1 VPKKISDEER
11 EILEKLAQLQ
21 GTVVDDEKGFFDK
34 MKDMFS

>member
-1 VPKKISDEER
+1 VSEEER
-11 EILEKLAQLQ
+11 DLLEKLAQIQ